1 MIVILKP
8 EGATNVIEYE
18 VNGGKNIDFDD
29 GELIINLKKKERDD
43 PVHLDICKDYTGGLI
58 MGTGSDAREYV
69 AQIDIPARRY
79 VDVEDEG
86 SESGYTRE
94 AVPFDIDLCTL
105 TLWEL
110 EE

>member
-18 VNGGKNIDFDD
+18 VSGGKNIDFDD

-105 TLWEL
+105 ALWEL